1 MKKVFLVFLLLI
13 GLNYSSQAQKFAYV
27 DTQYILDNIPEYKMA
42 QTQLDELSKKWQKE
56 IEGKIGE
63 VDRMYNAYQTDAV
76 LLPEDIKKQ
85 REDEIYQKEKTLND
99 LKKQRFGKDGDLFK
113 KRQELIKPLQ
123 DKIFNA
129 IKTMA
134 DQRGYAVIFDRS
146 GSLSILYANARYDK
160 SDEVLEDMGYSAG
173 ESSKKK
179 SSKSSKSSKSK
190 R

>member
-1 MKKVFLVFLLLI
+1 MKKYIIVFVLLM
-13 GLNYSSQAQKFAYV
+13 SVSFSMQAQKFAYV

-56 IEGKIGE
+56 IEDKIAE
-63 VDRMYNAYQTDAV
+63 VDRMFKAYQTDAV

-85 REDEIYQKEKTLND
+85 REDEILQKEKDLSD
-99 LKKQRFGKDGDLFK
+99 LKKKRFGKDGDLFK

-123 DKIFNA
+123 DKIYNA

-146 GSLSILYANARYDK
+146 GSLSILYAYERYDK

-173 ESSKKK
+173 ESKSKK
-179 SSKSSKSSKSK
+179 SSSSSKS
-190 R
+190 RR